1 MTRKWSTVNDQ
12 SNGNYDVV
20 NVIIYNTEVLKSNL
34 HDYNDGYILVRG
46 DIIVI
51 AVHSTQESFKYWV
64 QSNKCITK
72 SDGTTTDDAEDLELV
87 MLIYNLLVYTSNYSD
102 MTGCALKISK

>member
-20 NVIIYNTEVLKSNL
+20 NVIIYNTELLKSNL
-34 HDYNDGYILVRG
+34 HDYNDCYILVRG

-72 SDGTTTDDAEDLELV
+72 SDGTTIDDAEDLELV
-87 MLIYNLLVYTSNYSD
+87 MLIYNLLVYISNYSD